1 MELNCFNTHIL
12 IHVFMYFNSY
22 SQKLEKFE
30 VWNCMKWLSLTFW
43 TTYNVLQMKQC
54 SKTMDKTFSFPFK
67 TNTRKSRILLTYEQ
81 YFFHILLNR
90 IRVWKNGSCKNV
102 NCILYQKKKSWQ
114 LKTFFSNLSIKSNAV
129 IHISYTFQFL
139 PICVSVIKRRIRMGT
154 VNLEKKMLLN
164 FFLHFSGERKNR
176 ITSFD
181 VSRLN
186 MYIANILN
194 EPKLQSYIL
203 DCFIV

>member
-1 MELNCFNTHIL
+1 
-12 IHVFMYFNSY
+12 MYCRWNSVP
-22 SQKLEKFE
+22 KR
-30 VWNCMKWLSLTFW
+30 WI
-43 TTYNVLQMKQC
+43 
-54 SKTMDKTFSFPFK
+54 KTFSFPFK

-114 LKTFFSNLSIKSNAV
+114 LKTFFSNLSIKSNAA

-203 DCFIV
+203 DIFIVKHT